1 MNPKILAHFWDLKA
15 WGPPRG
21 SFPEPTKSILVVAL
35 RNVARAEELFRGM
48 VMMVVT
54 WSRYLGRFIS
64 NREAED
70 T

>member
-1 MNPKILAHFWDLKA
+1 M
-15 WGPPRG
+15 
-21 SFPEPTKSILVVAL
+21 VVAL

-54 WSRYLGRFIS
+54 WSRYLGRFIG